1 MAKIVVTGGAGFL
14 GRHVIDELGRR
25 GADAHTIHVPRS
37 RSDDLRQP
45 EVARRIVAG
54 ADLVIHLAANVGGI
68 GYNQRYPGAL
78 FFDNAMMG
86 MNVIEACRVEG
97 VRKVVV
103 AGTVCAYPKLTPLPF
118 REEYLWDG
126 YPEDTNAPYGIAK
139 KGLLVMLQAYRRQ
152 YGLNGIFLLLVN
164 LYGPHD
170 NFDLESSHVIPG
182 LIRKFDEAHER
193 GAAQVT
199 LWGDGSPTREFLFVE
214 DAARGL
220 VTAAERYDDAEPVNL
235 GSAEELSIRDL
246 AELIRR
252 KVSYTGQVV
261 WDRSQPNG
269 QPRRKLD
276 VSRAAAG
283 FGFSAE
289 TPLDVGIDRTIAWWR
304 AHRRG

>member
-1 MAKIVVTGGAGFL
+1 M
-14 GRHVIDELGRR
+14 
-25 GADAHTIHVPRS
+25 PRS
-37 RSDDLRQP
+37 RADDLRRP
-45 EVARRIVAG
+45 DVARRIVEG
-54 ADLVIHLAANVGGI
+54 AELVIHLAANVGGI

-86 MNVIEACRVEG
+86 MNVIEACRLEG

-118 REEYLWDG
+118 QEENLWDG
-126 YPEDTNAPYGIAK
+126 YPEDTNAPYGLAK

-152 YGLNGIFLLLVN
+152 YGLNGVFLLLVN

-170 NFDLESSHVIPG
+170 NFDPESSHVIPG
-182 LIRKFDEAHER
+182 LIRKFDEACASR
-193 GAAQVT
+193 APRVT

-220 VTAAERYDDAEPVNL
+220 AMAAERYDGADPVNL
-235 GSAEELSIRDL
+235 GSADEISIREL
-246 AELIRR
+246 AEIIRR
-252 KVSYTGQVV
+252 KVGYTGEVV

-276 VSRAAAG
+276 VSRAAAC
-283 FGFSAE
+283 FGFRAE
-289 TPLDVGIDRTIAWWR
+289 TPFETGIDRTIAWWR
-304 AHRRG
+304 AERGRS